1 MGYGFKRCGGR
12 ALFSP
17 IDEVVTREFNFNL
30 IKIEHMWRLWARALG
45 EKVGNTNKEADT
57 VARFRTMIIVQA
69 VITNFLIALNIIIGW
84 L

>member
-1 MGYGFKRCGGR
+1 
-12 ALFSP
+12 
-17 IDEVVTREFNFNL
+17 
-30 IKIEHMWRLWARALG
+30 MWRLWARALG

-69 VITNFLIALNIIIGW
+69 VITNFLIVLNIIIGW